1 MTILHTIG
9 NVTLVVMIGNERR
22 ATLMATLFIR
32 NFPQTLKNQL
42 KARAALEERT
52 LYWLVVDL
60 LERAMAAWDAKRR
73 KEG

>member
-1 MTILHTIG
+1 
-9 NVTLVVMIGNERR
+9 
-22 ATLMATLFIR
+22 MATLFIR
-32 NFPQTLKNQL
+32 NFPGNLKARL

>member
-1 MTILHTIG
+1 
-9 NVTLVVMIGNERR
+9 
-22 ATLMATLFIR
+22 MATLFIR